1 MAASVGRLGEFEAR
15 VLGEEA
21 QGVSEDEVVDG

>member
-1 MAASVGRLGEFEAR
+1 LTAQAR

-21 QGVSEDEVVDG
+21 F